1 MGSEA
6 INFSKNIQSTYAL
19 NLASKNEAVIDIF
32 GVIGV
37 WWDGKDSQQF
47 IDEIKALDVDEITI
61 NISSPGGF
69 VSDGLAIYDA
79 IRGHKAKVTAR
90 LSGLVASMATV
101 IACAADVVEAS
112 DTVLYMIH
120 NIQGGAMGTP
130 DEIRKSADIFEK
142 QEGILVNIYRKKTGN
157 TRAVIQKWMDA
168 ETWFTVDE
176 AIAEGFI
183 DSKVD
188 GIAFDYEAS
197 ADDSDTRE
205 FMLASLN
212 CANLPALHEKKENS
226 KTDNNTMN
234 SLTNEDKSFFEKLFP
249 RNKQD
254 NKVEEATNQVAEL
267 EALQNQVQELTSQ
280 LAEASKATEA
290 TNYATLIDGLV
301 NALSPKLEEAAKT
314 AAIEAVN
321 EATTELKNEVVAVAE
336 TVAATNAASE
346 ATNKRIDELAKGV
359 NAVKSLA
366 PQIETAENNGEGL
379 AETVTPTEPVST
391 FQAFVSSKNASN

>member
-176 AIAEGFI
+176 AIAGGFI

-280 LAEASKATEA
+280 LAEANKVTEA
-290 TNYATLIDGLV
+290 TNYAALIDGLV

-314 AAIEAVN
+314 AAT
-321 EATTELKNEVVAVAE
+321 EATADLKNEVVAVTE
-336 TVAATNAASE
+336 TLAATNAASE
-346 ATNKRIDELAKGV
+346 ATNKRIDDLAKGV

>member
-176 AIAEGFI
+176 AIAGGFI

-280 LAEASKATEA
+280 LAEANKVTEA
-290 TNYATLIDGLV
+290 KNFTSLIDGLA
-301 NALSPKLEEAAKT
+301 NALNPKLEEAAKT
-314 AAIEAVN
+314 AAIEAT
-321 EATTELKNEVVAVAE
+321 ADLKNEVVAVTE
-336 TVAATNAASE
+336 TLAATNAASE
-346 ATNKRIDELAKGV
+346 ATNKRIDDLAKGV

>member
-188 GIAFDYEAS
+188 GIAFDYEAN

-314 AAIEAVN
+314 AAT
-321 EATTELKNEVVAVAE
+321 EATADLKNEVVAVTE
-336 TVAATNAASE
+336 TLAATNAASE
-346 ATNKRIDELAKGV
+346 ATNKRIDELATGV
-359 NAVKSLA
+359 NKVKSLK
-366 PQIETAENNGEGL
+366 PQPETKEDNGEGL

>member
-226 KTDNNTMN
+226 KTDNNTM
-234 SLTNEDKSFFEKLFP
+234 SDFTKEDTGILKRLSNLLASKPEGIEVTK
-249 RNKQD
+249 
-254 NKVEEATNQVAEL
+254 EATNQVAEL
-267 EALQNQVQELTSQ
+267 EALQNQVQQLTNQ

-314 AAIEAVN
+314 AAT
-321 EATTELKNEVVAVAE
+321 EATADLKNEVVAVTE
-336 TVAATNAASE
+336 TLAATNAASE
-346 ATNKRIDELAKGV
+346 ATNKRIDDLAKGV

>member
-37 WWDGKDSQQF
+37 WWDGKDSRQF

-176 AIAEGFI
+176 AIAGGFI

-280 LAEASKATEA
+280 LAEANKVTEA
-290 TNYATLIDGLV
+290 TNYAALIDGLA
-301 NALSPKLEEAAKT
+301 NALNPKLEEAAKT
-314 AAIEAVN
+314 AAIEAT
-321 EATTELKNEVVAVAE
+321 ADLKNEVVAVTE
-336 TVAATNAASE
+336 TLAATNAASE
-346 ATNKRIDELAKGV
+346 ATNKRIDELATGV
-359 NAVKSLA
+359 NKVKSLK
-366 PQIETAENNGEGL
+366 PQPETKEDNGEGL